1 MQTPDEQGGGGLVA
15 AAASASY
22 GSVSNENESDV
33 DVAGRSSSSSSGWRG
48 AGGTEGPSVA
58 SLSLDRQ
65 ASDASAKLSP
75 RECAEEDDEENPG
88 RIHLEEV
95 HDIDADDDTK
105 SIEFNVGNQKYQV
118 EVRKMPKSKYD
129 IKNHMANERTF
140 FKYLFTGL
148 HVGGI
153 GTFVLSFFGETNGS
167 VKIYLV
173 ISIWIA
179 AFFFMFW
186 GLYNY
191 YRRKHLMETGHFKEM
206 QMLNPHT
213 PTIIAVLFTIIIGG
227 VVLYSFFAKY
237 VEEEFF

>member
-88 RIHLEEV
+88 TCPLPERLEPIV
-95 HDIDADDDTK
+95 
-105 SIEFNVGNQKYQV
+105 S
-118 EVRKMPKSKYD
+118 S
-129 IKNHMANERTF
+129 
-140 FKYLFTGL
+140 
-148 HVGGI
+148 
-153 GTFVLSFFGETNGS
+153 SC
-167 VKIYLV
+167 
-173 ISIWIA
+173 
-179 AFFFMFW
+179 
-186 GLYNY
+186 
-191 YRRKHLMETGHFKEM
+191 
-206 QMLNPHT
+206 
-213 PTIIAVLFTIIIGG
+213 
-227 VVLYSFFAKY
+227 LYSFRHWNTYSIAFDVLIY
-237 VEEEFF
+237 